1 MKKANIKDISKRKGN
16 SFLLSL
22 VETLNK
28 EKKPIWK
35 SVAYELSRPRRKKVE
50 VNVSKIDVYTKEG
63 ASVVI
68 PGKVLGAG
76 KLSKKVLVAAF
87 SFSDSAK
94 AAIEAAGGKAMSIEA
109 LLKSNPT
116 GREVMIIK

>member
-1 MKKANIKDISKRKGN
+1 MKKTNIKDISKRKGN
-16 SFLLSL
+16 AFLLSL

-28 EKKPIWK
+28 EKKRIWK
-35 SVAYELSRPRRKKVE
+35 SVAYELSKPRKKKVE
-50 VNVSKIDVYTKEG
+50 VNVSKIDIYTKEG
-63 ASVVI
+63 ASVIV

-76 KLSKKVLVAAF
+76 RLSKKVLVAAF
-87 SFSDSAK
+87 SFSDTAK
-94 AAIEAAGGKAMSIEA
+94 KAIEEAGGKAMSIEA

>member
-1 MKKANIKDISKRKGN
+1 MKKTNIKDISKRKGN
-16 SFLLSL
+16 AFLLSL

-35 SVAYELSRPRRKKVE
+35 SVAYELSKPRKKKVE
-50 VNVSKIDVYTKEG
+50 VNVSKIDIYTKEG
-63 ASVVI
+63 ASVIV

-76 KLSKKVLVAAF
+76 RLSKKVLVAAF
-87 SFSDSAK
+87 SFSDTAK
-94 AAIEAAGGKAMSIEA
+94 KAIEEAGGKAMSIEA